1 MECWSN
7 GVLEYCRRYR
17 TRFRSA
23 RPMPWTDAL
32 MWPHWRRSQQI
43 SITPLLRYSGR
54 YQHVT
59 YEQNLLLQL
68 IPLRRRLLP

>member
-1 MECWSN
+1 
-7 GVLEYCRRYR
+7 
-17 TRFRSA
+17 
-23 RPMPWTDAL
+23 MPWTDAL